1 MKMALREKSVLHAQ
15 VAGLQK
21 TNHDIARSKNVLQAK
36 VMKHASTVEC
46 ANDVLYTKMENGPDS
61 LPLKVAHSVDARKAT
76 SLQNELESASQ
87 QLEMNQKVINTRVH
101 LPVAWIGPA
110 I

>member
-1 MKMALREKSVLHAQ
+1 MKMALREKSALHAQ

-46 ANDVLYTKMENGPDS
+46 ANDVLWINDHYVQIDS
-61 LPLKVAHSVDARKAT
+61 ADL
-76 SLQNELESASQ
+76 
-87 QLEMNQKVINTRVH
+87 
-101 LPVAWIGPA
+101 
-110 I
+110 